1 VKEALAMRR
10 VALTCLAVSLLLV
23 PLSAVGTTTRIV
35 ITDLERGSVTEITD
49 RSVVSQ
55 FQVWSGQGTYSGPPG
70 QATEGTQG
78 FIIDWSLG
86 IVEQRPSQLRRYEL
100 RFYVAPRDTYQRTG
114 APEELAYVVLYE
126 HDPATGL
133 GYVYLPGRSDEHFDL
148 NVRSIHRRVE
158 GHWLRANEAWQTV
171 FASLP
176 AAR

>member
-1 VKEALAMRR
+1 MRR
-10 VALTCLAVSLLLV
+10 FALTCLALSLTHA
-23 PLSAVGTTTRIV
+23 PLSAVGLTTRIV
-35 ITDLERGSVTEITD
+35 ITDLDRGSVTEITD
-49 RSVVSQ
+49 RSVVGQ
-55 FQVWSGQGTYSGPPG
+55 FQVWSGQGTYSGAPG
-70 QATEGTQG
+70 QTTEGTQG
-78 FIIDWSLG
+78 FIIDWAAG

-133 GYVYLPGRSDEHFDL
+133 GYVYLPGKSDEHFAL

-176 AAR
+176 LGR

>member
-1 VKEALAMRR
+1 MRR
-10 VALTCLAVSLLLV
+10 FALTCLAVSLFLA
-23 PLSAVGTTTRIV
+23 PLSAVGLTSRIV
-35 ITDLERGSVTEITD
+35 IRDLDRGSVSEITD
-49 RSVVSQ
+49 RSVLTQ

-70 QATEGTQG
+70 QGTEGTQG
-78 FIIDWSLG
+78 FIIDWPAG
-86 IVEQRPSQLRRYEL
+86 IVEQRPSQVRRYEL
-100 RFYVAPRDTYQRTG
+100 RFYVEPRITSARPVLG
-114 APEELAYVVLYE
+114 AEELAYVVLYE

-133 GYVYLPGRSDEHFDL
+133 GYVYLPGRSDEHFAL